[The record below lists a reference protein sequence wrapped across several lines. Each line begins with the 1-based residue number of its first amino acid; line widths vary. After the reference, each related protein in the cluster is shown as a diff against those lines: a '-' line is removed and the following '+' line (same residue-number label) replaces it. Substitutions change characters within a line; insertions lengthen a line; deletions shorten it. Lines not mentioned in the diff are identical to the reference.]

1 MDELPDIHVG
11 HYVRWIPLTSSNI
24 VLTNGG
30 IIVETNINKEGV
42 YILVKNNIGRIFMI
56 YIDKVLLFQKITV
69 DEQIIIN
76 IMDYLET

>member
-11 HYVRWIPLTSSNI
+11 HYVRWIPLTTDTSK
-24 VLTNGG
+24 LTNGG
-30 IIVETNINKEGV
+30 IIVETNINETGV
-42 YILVKNNIGRIFMI
+42 YMMVKNNIGRVFMV

-69 DEQIIIN
+69 DERIIIN